1 MFLARSTSSPRAAHT
16 VRAAQDAHVVRVEVF
31 TAQLP
36 FRFSFGHALAQRRSS
51 ENVYVRLT
59 LRGPLG
65 TATGYGEGVPREYV
79 TGETVESAIA
89 ALSTRYAPAMLGQ
102 RCSTPEGALAVLGDV
117 AAAAAPSA
125 ARALDLA
132 ARCAM
137 ELAFLDAA
145 GRYFGQ
151 SVRRWLGDG
160 SAGGAVTYDAV
171 IPLWPPRTLVP
182 LALLC
187 RLAGYRQ
194 IKLKVGQDLAADL
207 QRLHVLRRIL
217 GPAVDLRV
225 DANCAWTADE
235 ALAALA
241 CMRPYR
247 ISAVEQP
254 VAAADLD
261 GLRRITASVP
271 EMVIVDESL
280 RTVEEAALLA
290 RTNACNAFNIRVSKC
305 GGLLNSLRIARIA
318 ADAGL
323 AVVVGAQVGESG
335 LLSAAGRHLAAALPG
350 VRYVEGS
357 AGPLLLKEDLTVE
370 RVLPGRAGRA
380 RPFDGPG
387 LGVRVKE
394 TTLQKYTRLHRVFDV
409 APAATAS
416 ALPRSHVTA
425 SAGALFPTTQG

>member
-1 MFLARSTSSPRAAHT
+1 
-16 VRAAQDAHVVRVEVF
+16 
-31 TAQLP
+31 
-36 FRFSFGHALAQRRSS
+36 
-51 ENVYVRLT
+51 
-59 LRGPLG
+59 
-65 TATGYGEGVPREYV
+65 
-79 TGETVESAIA
+79 
-89 ALSTRYAPAMLGQ
+89 MLGQ

-160 SAGGAVTYDAV
+160 PARGAVTYDAV

-187 RLAGYRQ
+187 RLAGYRK

-290 RTNACNAFNIRVSKC
+290 GTHACNAFNIRVSKC

-425 SAGALFPTTQG
+425 SAGALLPTTQG